1 MNAEAVA
8 TRFARL
14 MGSANYRGVRFPVIP
29 ISLSICAG
37 FLVLLWFRIP
47 VPGYLWALACLGAGS
62 LLGIV
67 FGIPRSASQPSDK
80 NQAGLADLQANTNME
95 QISDWLTKI
104 LVGAGL
110 VELKGLPHAIDSAA
124 QYIAPAIASK
134 GETSSPALISIA
146 AAILIYFSIEGFIG
160 GYIFT
165 RVYFVMVLHLIN
177 ERLQK
182 DERLRKPDVP
192 AT

>member
-1 MNAEAVA
+1 MDLEARA
-8 TRFARL
+8 ARL
-14 MGSANYRGVRFPVIP
+14 FGSENYRGARFPVIP

-37 FLVLLWFRIP
+37 FVALLFLRIP
-47 VPGYLWALACLGAGS
+47 VPGYLWALACLAGGS

-67 FGIPRSASQPSDK
+67 FGIPRSASQPSEKSD
-80 NQAGLADLQANTNME
+80 AGVADLQANTNME

-110 VELKGLPHAIDSAA
+110 VELKGLPHAIYLAA
-124 QYIAPAIASK
+124 QYVAPAIAPN
-134 GETSSPALISIA
+134 GAPSSPALESIA
-146 AAILIYFSIEGFIG
+146 AAILIYFSVEGFIG

-177 ERLQK
+177 S
-182 DERLRKPDVP
+182 RLREPEALAPKIR
-192 AT
+192 